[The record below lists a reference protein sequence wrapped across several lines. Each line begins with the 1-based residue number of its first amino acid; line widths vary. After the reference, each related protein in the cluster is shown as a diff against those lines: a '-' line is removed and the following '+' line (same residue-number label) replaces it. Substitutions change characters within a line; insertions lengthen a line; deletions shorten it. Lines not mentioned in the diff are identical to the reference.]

1 MSIGP
6 VEVLIVSFP
15 GNKFTGDVAPALAE
29 LVEKKMIRVIDLV
42 FITKDA
48 DGNVA
53 GVELAEL
60 DEATAAAYRAHIEEP
75 SGMVSDDDIAELGAE
90 LAPSSSAAIL
100 LFEHLWATK
109 FRDACVAAGGELVAS
124 IRIPQ
129 DVIEDVL
136 AAS

>member
-1 MSIGP
+1 MSMGP

-60 DEATAAAYRAHIEEP
+60 DEATAAAYRAHVEDP
-75 SGMVSDDDIAELGAE
+75 SGMVSEDDMADLGAE

>member
-42 FITKDA
+42 FVTKDA
-48 DGNVA
+48 DGNVV

-60 DEATAAAYRAHIEEP
+60 DEATAAAYRAHVEEP

-90 LAPSSSAAIL
+90 LAPNSSAAIL

-129 DVIEDVL
+129 DVIKDVL